1 MLCYVMLC
9 YVMLRC
15 DVPCCVPLCYVMV
28 CGMRRSRHQR
38 QRTINTQ
45 SAFWIDCAFGC
56 GTCCLGCGTVLP
68 KLRRTAAMDIWRAAD
83 RAGARALEL
92 RRARFVLGAWRAC
105 ARAGAALALSRARA
119 LAIVACC
126 ARSLLL
132 RGHAGCPSACA
143 EVYSAR
149 SSRVGRSKPRS
160 GQLGATCR
168 GLMHV
173 GAVPTVGTGSTQPS
187 SPLGWG
193 GLVVRPAACRL
204 SSYNASHC
212 CCEPAGCRAPRRATA
227 AVLTL
232 SAARGRQFVLQ
243 YMFGDM

>member
-28 CGMRRSRHQR
+28 CVMRRSRHQR

-92 RRARFVLGAWRAC
+92 RRAQFVLGAWRAC

-119 LAIVACC
+119 GHCCLLRAIVSTPRPRGLSKRMRRGVLRPLVARWQSETAFRTAWRRMSRFNARWSRANSGNGKYAALLAIGLGRVGGAPRGMPLEFVQRVA
-126 ARSLLL
+126 LLL
-132 RGHAGCPSACA
+132 
-143 EVYSAR
+143 
-149 SSRVGRSKPRS
+149 
-160 GQLGATCR
+160 
-168 GLMHV
+168 
-173 GAVPTVGTGSTQPS
+173 
-187 SPLGWG
+187 
-193 GLVVRPAACRL
+193 
-204 SSYNASHC
+204 
-212 CCEPAGCRAPRRATA
+212 
-227 AVLTL
+227 
-232 SAARGRQFVLQ
+232 
-243 YMFGDM
+243 